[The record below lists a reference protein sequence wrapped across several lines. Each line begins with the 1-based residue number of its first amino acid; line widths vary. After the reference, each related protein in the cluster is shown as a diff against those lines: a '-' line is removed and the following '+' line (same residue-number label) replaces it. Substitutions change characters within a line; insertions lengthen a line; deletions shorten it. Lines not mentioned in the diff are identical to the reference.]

1 VVRSWYTLF
10 QDQLK
15 AMGADVTVHS
25 LTKEDLLVV
34 IKEMES
40 EVNKRKAAVRQL
52 KIEAQT
58 LREALAWNTAGEPP
72 TPLAWCFGSNVSRH
86 LATKIGRL
94 SESVF

>member
-1 VVRSWYTLF
+1 
-10 QDQLK
+10 
-15 AMGADVTVHS
+15 MGADVTVHS

-58 LREALAWNTAGEPP
+58 RREALAWNTAGEPQ
-72 TPLAWCFGSNVSRH
+72 TPLLGGLGA
-86 LATKIGRL
+86 L
-94 SESVF
+94 SPGTWRQNYIF